1 MKQTR
6 NLWLS
11 ITFVG
16 ALVAASIAG
25 FFMGYRPILGLDLE
39 GGVSVILSAPPGTP
53 SDVMEQALENIRN
66 RVDAFGT
73 AEPLLFVS
81 GNTIEVQIPGLARG
95 TIRETPKDQYC
106 LVGTEQQSY
115 GCFPTQQEAQTA
127 YDAVAVN
134 PIVTSVCVT
143 GLGDKPPCFSSKDAA
158 DQAIK
163 NLKVE
168 PQSTVSP
175 SPTPSVVPATPTP
188 TVGPAP
194 ITGDFCITGPDLP
207 QPVCTY
213 KTKAEADTALKAVGT
228 QTTQTY
234 CLQGTGD
241 TTLQSGGVNAC
252 FSTQQEAQTAYD
264 ALQVQHETLLYCVV
278 SSIGKG
284 LGCFLTTAAAQAKL
298 QATGQE
304 RLLQVIGT
312 TARLEQRQVIAILTP
327 GSSGYDSTQVT
338 PCTTPAEKQTAAC
351 SFSALRNKDVVFL
364 SQGPSDQ
371 ATKYQLG
378 PVLVT
383 GDMIKKATAVYS
395 TGSATS
401 VAQGWQVDFTLTSAG
416 SKAFGDVTTQIHQQ
430 HPSEQDPAS
439 HLAIILDQV
448 VISAPYVQGA
458 ITNGAGVI
466 TGGFTEQRAK
476 DLATVLNAGALP
488 VNLTTQQVLTV
499 SPTLGQASLHEGLI
513 AGIAGLIVVALYL
526 LFYYRLLAVVA
537 WFGMTIW
544 AILALALVSVAGR
557 AVGYTLTLAGVAGLV
572 ISLGVTADS
581 YIVFFERLK
590 DEVRHGKTPRVAVQP
605 AFKRAY
611 KTIVAADIVTGLAA
625 VVLYVTAISSVRGFA
640 LTLGVAT
647 ALDLFVVYFFKRPTV
662 FLIARSETLVSLR
675 GFGLSSGV
683 AADLP
688 PAAVPVAGGSK

>member
-6 NLWLS
+6 NLWTS
-11 ITFVG
+11 IAFVG
-16 ALVAASIAG
+16 ALVVASIAG
-25 FFMGYRPILGLDLE
+25 FVVGYRPILGLDLE

-66 RVDAFGT
+66 RVDAFGA

-95 TIRETPKDQYC
+95 TIQETPKDQYC
-106 LVGTEQQSY
+106 LIGEGQQSY
-115 GCFPTQQEAQTA
+115 GCFPTEQEAQTA
-127 YDAVAVN
+127 YDAVAVK
-134 PIVTSVCVT
+134 PIVTSACLT
-143 GLGDKPPCFSSKDAA
+143 GLGDNPPCFSSKDAA

-168 PQSTVSP
+168 PQSTASP
-175 SPTPSVVPATPTP
+175 SPTPSVAPATPTP
-188 TVGPAP
+188 TIGPAP
-194 ITGDFCITGPDLP
+194 VTGDFCITGPDLP
-207 QPVCTY
+207 QPICTY
-213 KTKAEADTALKAVGT
+213 KTKAEAGDALNAVGT

-234 CLQGTGD
+234 CLQGQGD
-241 TTLQSGGVNAC
+241 QTLSNDVQTAC
-252 FSTQQEAQTAYD
+252 YQTQQEAQTAYD
-264 ALQVQHETLLYCVV
+264 ALQVKHETVQQCVV
-278 SSIGKG
+278 SSVGKD
-284 LGCFLTTAAAQAKL
+284 LGCFLTRDAAQAQL

-312 TARLEQRQVIAILTP
+312 TARLEQREVLATLTP
-327 GSSGYDSTQVT
+327 GSAGYDSTPV
-338 PCTTPAEKQTAAC
+338 PCGNPAEKQTAAC
-351 SFSALRNKDVVFL
+351 SSEALRNKDVVFYGR
-364 SQGPSDQ
+364 GPTDQ

-395 TGSATS
+395 SGSQTS
-401 VAQGWQVDFTLTSAG
+401 VAQGWQVDFTLTSSG
-416 SKAFGDVTTQIHQQ
+416 SKTFGDVTTRLVGKQ
-430 HPSEQDPAS
+430 
-439 HLAIILDQV
+439 LAIVLDQV
-448 VISAPYVQGA
+448 VISAPTVESP
-458 ITNGAGVI
+458 ITNGSGVI
-466 TGGFTEQRAK
+466 TGSFTDQRAK

-513 AGIAGLIVVALYL
+513 AGIAGLILVALYL

-537 WFGMTIW
+537 WLGMMIW
-544 AILALALVSVAGR
+544 AIMALALVSVAGR

-590 DEVRHGKTPRVAVQP
+590 DEVRHGKTPRAAVQP

-625 VVLYVTAISSVRGFA
+625 IILYITAISSVRGFA

-683 AADLP
+683 AADV
-688 PAAVPVAGGSK
+688 PAATVPVAGGSR

>member
-1 MKQTR
+1 VRRTR

-11 ITFVG
+11 VAFVG
-16 ALVAASIAG
+16 ALVAASVVGYFA
-25 FFMGYRPILGLDLE
+25 GYRPVLGLDLE

-53 SDVMEQALENIRN
+53 ASVMDQALENIRN

-95 TIRETPKDQYC
+95 TIRPTPKDQYC
-106 LVGTEQQSY
+106 LVGEGRQAY
-115 GCFPTQQEAQTA
+115 GCFPTQQEAQKA
-127 YDAVAVN
+127 YEAVSVKA
-134 PIVTSVCVT
+134 IVTSVCLT
-143 GLGDKPPCFSSKDAA
+143 GVGQDPPCFSTQDAA
-158 DQAIK
+158 DQAIG

-168 PQSTVSP
+168 PQSEA
-175 SPTPSVVPATPTP
+175 SPTQAPSAASASP

-194 ITGDFCITGPDLP
+194 VTGNFCITGPDLAR
-207 QPVCTY
+207 PVCTY
-213 KTKAEADTALKAVGT
+213 RTKAAADAALKAVGT
-228 QTTQTY
+228 TATNEY

-241 TTLQSGGVNAC
+241 ETLQSNGANAC
-252 FSTQQEAQTAYD
+252 YQTQQAGQAAFD
-264 ALQVQHETLLYCVV
+264 ALKVQHETQQYCVV
-278 SSIGKG
+278 SSVGKD
-284 LGCFLTTAAAQAKL
+284 LGCFLTMDAAKAQL

-304 RLLQVIGT
+304 RLLQIIGT
-312 TARLEQRQVIAILTP
+312 TARLEEREVLATLTP
-327 GSSGYDSTQVT
+327 GSAGYDSTPVT
-338 PCTTPAEKQTAAC
+338 CGTQAEKQTEAC
-351 SFSALRNKDVVFL
+351 SFEALKDKSVVFYG
-364 SQGPSDQ
+364 QGPTDQ

-383 GDMIKKATAVYS
+383 GDMIKKATAVY
-395 TGSATS
+395 GSASQTT
-401 VAQGWQVDFTLTSAG
+401 VAGWQVDFTLTPSG
-416 SKAFGDVTTQIHQQ
+416 TKTFGDVTTRLVGKQ
-430 HPSEQDPAS
+430 
-439 HLAIILDQV
+439 LAIVLDQV
-448 VISAPYVQGA
+448 VISAPTVQNP
-458 ITNGAGVI
+458 ITNGNGVI
-466 TGGFTEQRAK
+466 TGRFTEQRAK

-488 VNLTTQQVLTV
+488 VNLTTQQVVTV
-499 SPTLGQASLHEGLI
+499 SPTLGQASLREGLI
-513 AGIAGLIVVALYL
+513 AGVAGLILLALYL

-557 AVGYTLTLAGVAGLV
+557 TVGYTLTLAGVAGLV

-590 DEVRHGKTPRVAVQP
+590 DEVRHGKTPRAAVQP

-611 KTIVAADIVTGLAA
+611 RTIVAADTVTGLAA
-625 VVLYVTAISSVRGFA
+625 IILYITAISSVRGFA

-683 AADLP
+683 AADLSP
-688 PAAVPVAGGSK
+688 SAVPVAGGPR